1 MKTTMKRVVELVA
14 LVLVLLLFVPM
25 SVGGAASYVRVRGS
39 SMYPTLRSGDTVLL
53 VRDDHYEVGDI
64 VAYRSEQLGGAVVIH
79 RIIHSEPDG
88 TYVTQGDHNNFVD
101 AFHPSNT
108 DILGKRMARIP
119 GGNAVVTTLQ
129 GPTGAAILVAGL
141 WLLLFF
147 RPQSRAASRRRRAM
161 RGRT

>member
-1 MKTTMKRVVELVA
+1 MKTLVKRVVELVA
-14 LVLVLLLFVPM
+14 LVLVVLLFVPM

-64 VAYRSEQLGGAVVIH
+64 VAYKSEQLGGAVVIH
-79 RIIHSEPDG
+79 RIISVEPDG

-101 AFHPSNT
+101 AYHPSGH

-119 GGNAVVTTLQ
+119 GGNAVITTLQ
-129 GPTGAAILVAGL
+129 GPTGAAILVGGL

-147 RPQSRAASRRRRAM
+147 RPRSRTALRRRRAM